1 MEKLLML
8 GVHAAR
14 KLGYGFSLDESLIDD
29 QSFIKSAKLQLETL
43 PDFHPWQFIAEF
55 DKVNANFENFSN
67 DFQST
72 LEKKQKKAIQVYLKE
87 QDFYQFSIDGD
98 LGKESRKA
106 ISEWQKAGGFESTG
120 QLNREQYRLV
130 LVYHQTTGSVELLN
144 LPKTIGIFST
154 WDLSQ
159 ADLRYP
165 TNLKRTIKHRR
176 ELNDE
181 RERLRKLYAE
191 GKIPQSELQRLW
203 WQRFN
208 AFPWWRDT
216 MTRGLDNVHGSAP
229 VLNRF
234 WHFWINY
241 FAVNVDAC
249 EGELF
254 GSYYLQI
261 RGNLTGKFEDLLYD
275 AVWHPAMQEF
285 LQNSESTGPNSKRAK
300 YKRKKGKIA
309 AINEN
314 LAREILE
321 LFTLTPAAG
330 YSQDDVNNVA
340 YILTGYGRIDDDDID
355 DKYFSPSPNEPG
367 NHKVLGKV
375 YNQPAQKKLRALCV
389 DLAKDPR
396 TARHIATKLSKHFI
410 ADEPPTEATELI
422 SDAYI
427 KSDGDLIKVHQ
438 ATVEAVIKYSK
449 ESSKFLQPEIWFF
462 QIHKAI
468 GGYLPLTFEG
478 KTAEQRSRQIDSTLY
493 ELGHLNSRTPQPNG
507 WSDLAVDWL
516 TPEMMDRR
524 VRYVGQLAIELDRD
538 KKFDPF
544 RYAEALFGKGTKDE
558 LFVANSPAPEYK
570 NACLRLFC
578 NPKFMR
584 A

>member
-1 MEKLLML
+1 ML

-14 KLGYGFSLDESLIDD
+14 KLGYGFSLDESLMDN
-29 QSFIKSAKLQLETL
+29 QSFIENANLQLETL

-55 DKVNANFENFSN
+55 DEASLDFESLDD
-67 DFQST
+67 DFQNT
-72 LEKKQKKAIQVYLKE
+72 LEKSKKKAIQAYLKE
-87 QDFYQFSIDGD
+87 QGFYTSSIDGD
-98 LGKESRKA
+98 LGKGSRKA
-106 ISEWQKAGGFESTG
+106 ISEWQKAGGFDETG
-120 QLNREQYRLV
+120 RLNKDQYRLV
-130 LVYHQTTGSVELLN
+130 LIHQQTTGSVEQLN
-144 LPKTIGIFST
+144 LPKELNNLST
-154 WDLSQ
+154 WNLSQ

-165 TNLKRTIKHRR
+165 TNLKQTIRHR
-176 ELNDE
+176 LKLDDE

-191 GKIPQSELQRLW
+191 GKIPQSDVQRLW

-208 AFPWWRDT
+208 TFPWWRDT

-229 VLNRF
+229 VFNRF

-241 FAVNVDAC
+241 FAVNTEAC

-254 GSYYLQI
+254 GSYYLKIQ
-261 RGNLTGKFEDLLYD
+261 GHMTGKFEDLLYD

-285 LQNSESTGPNSKRAK
+285 LQNSQSIGPNSKSAK
-300 YKRKKGKIA
+300 WRREEGKIA

-314 LAREILE
+314 LARELLE
-321 LFTLTPAAG
+321 LFTLTPSAG
-330 YSQDDVNNVA
+330 YSQEDVNNVA
-340 YILTGYGRIDDDDID
+340 YILTGYGRIDDDDAD
-355 DKYFSPSPNEPG
+355 DKYFSIKPNEPG

-375 YNQPAQKKLRALCV
+375 YKQSASKKLRALCI

-396 TARHIATKLSKHFI
+396 TALHIATKLSRHFI
-410 ADEPPTEATELI
+410 ADEPPTEAIELI

-427 KSDGDLIKVHQ
+427 KSDGNLIKVHQ
-438 ATVEAVIKYSK
+438 ATVEAVNKYSK

-462 QIHKAI
+462 QIHRAV
-468 GGYLPLTFEG
+468 GGYLPLRFEG
-478 KTAEQRSRQIDSTLY
+478 KNPEQQSNQINSTLY

-524 VRYVGQLAIELDRD
+524 IRYVGQLAIQLERG
-538 KKFDPF
+538 KKFDPIL
-544 RYAEALFGKGTKDE
+544 YAGVLFGKGSTE
-558 LFVANSPAPEYK
+558 ALFVAKSPSPKYK
-570 NACLRLFC
+570 TACIRLFC

>member
-1 MEKLLML
+1 ML

-14 KLGYGFSLDESLIDD
+14 KLGYGFSLDESLMDN
-29 QSFIKSAKLQLETL
+29 QNFIENANLQLETL

-55 DKVNANFENFSN
+55 DEASLDFESLDD
-67 DFQST
+67 DFQNT
-72 LEKKQKKAIQVYLKE
+72 LEKSKKKAIQAYLKE
-87 QDFYQFSIDGD
+87 QGFYTSSIDGD
-98 LGKESRKA
+98 LGKGSRKA
-106 ISEWQKAGGFESTG
+106 ISEWQKAGGFDETG
-120 QLNREQYRLV
+120 QLNKDQYRLV
-130 LVYHQTTGSVELLN
+130 LIHQQTTGSVEQLN
-144 LPKTIGIFST
+144 LPKELNNFSN
-154 WDLSQ
+154 WNLSQ

-165 TNLKRTIKHRR
+165 TNLKQTIRHR
-176 ELNDE
+176 LKLDDE

-191 GKIPQSELQRLW
+191 GKIPQSDVQRLW

-208 AFPWWRDT
+208 TFPWWRDT

-229 VLNRF
+229 VFNRF

-241 FAVNVDAC
+241 FAVNTEAC

-254 GSYYLQI
+254 GSYYLHI
-261 RGNLTGKFEDLLYD
+261 RGNLTGKSQDLLYN

-285 LQNSESTGPNSKRAK
+285 LQNSESTGPNSQVAPHL
-300 YKRKKGKIA
+300 RKKGKIP

-314 LAREILE
+314 LARELLE

-330 YSQDDVNNVA
+330 YTQDDVNNVA
-340 YILTGYGRIDDDDID
+340 YILTGYGRIDNDDIND
-355 DKYFSPSPNEPG
+355 EYFSLATNEPG
-367 NHKVLGKV
+367 NHKVLGKA
-375 YNQPAQKKLRALCV
+375 YKQPASKRLRALCI

-396 TARHIATKLSKHFI
+396 TALHIATKLSRHFI
-410 ADEPPTEATELI
+410 ADDPPTEAIELI

-427 KSDGDLIKVHQ
+427 ESDGDLIKVHQ
-438 ATVEAVIKYSK
+438 ATVEAVNKYSK

-462 QIHKAI
+462 QIHRAV
-468 GGYLPLTFEG
+468 GGYLPLRFEG
-478 KTAEQRSRQIDSTLY
+478 KNPEQQSNQINSTLY

-524 VRYVGQLAIELDRD
+524 IRYVGQLAIQLERG
-538 KKFDPF
+538 KKFDPIL
-544 RYAEALFGKGTKDE
+544 YAEVLFGKGSTE
-558 LFVANSPAPEYK
+558 ALFVAKSPSPKYK
-570 NACLRLFC
+570 TACIRLFC